1 MSTNKT
7 AESLANLTFNMI
19 PKCQA
24 KEDWLAEERGLFQ
37 AELKCLRLF
46 GSEKSLNNKE
56 IAKRMNLSQS
66 RLTRII
72 DGLVQKGYLNREID
86 QTDRRNIKVTLS
98 RRGKIFTNKLDKAF
112 MEIHTEILKDM
123 NVSQQKDL
131 ITTMQHLLTASEKWL
146 QKPE

>member
-1 MSTNKT
+1 MNTHQS
-7 AESLANLTFNMI
+7 AELLANLTFNMI

-24 KEDWLAEERGLFQ
+24 KEDWLAEQHGLFQ

-56 IAKRMNLSQS
+56 TAKRMNLSQS
-66 RLTRII
+66 RLTIII

-112 MEIHTEILKDM
+112 MEIHTEILQDM
-123 NVSQQKDL
+123 NISQQKDL
-131 ITTMQHLLTASEKWL
+131 ITTMQHLLAASEKWL

>member
-7 AESLANLTFNMI
+7 AESLANLTFNLLAR
-19 PKCQA
+19 CQEKDA
-24 KEDWLAEERGLFQ
+24 RLADEQRLLE
-37 AELKCLRLF
+37 AEFKCLRLF
-46 GSEKSLNNKE
+46 GSAKSLNNKE

-72 DGLVQKGYLNREID
+72 DGLVQKGYLKREID

-112 MEIHTEILKDM
+112 MEIHTEILQDM
-123 NVSQQKDL
+123 NVSEQKDL
-131 ITTMQHLLTASEKWL
+131 ITTMQHLLAASEKWL